1 MPIKYSMNILAAL
14 KNAGYNTSRL
24 RREKLLPESVIQQLR
39 HDQLVS
45 WINIGRL
52 CRLLD
57 CQPGKFCAMCQKSK
71 RTNRRRNSKKRRF
84 SAARFFY
91 AVQCPAVQPVGRHQ
105 TSLVIISINL
115 QGHLAPG

>member
-14 KNAGYNTSRL
+14 KDAGYNTSRL

-45 WINIGRL
+45 WINIDRL

-57 CQPGKFCAMCQKSK
+57 CQPGKILCYVPEIEADDPQEE
-71 RTNRRRNSKKRRF
+71 
-84 SAARFFY
+84 
-91 AVQCPAVQPVGRHQ
+91 
-105 TSLVIISINL
+105 
-115 QGHLAPG
+115 